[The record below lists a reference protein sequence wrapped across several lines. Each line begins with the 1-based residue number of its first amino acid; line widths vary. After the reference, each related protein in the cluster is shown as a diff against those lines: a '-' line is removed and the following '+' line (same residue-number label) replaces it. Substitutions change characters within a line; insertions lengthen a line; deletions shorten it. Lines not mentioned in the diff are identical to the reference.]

1 MNAASTPAVLYLGS
15 HHTSPR
21 WWQLGIPLFV
31 SVRRL
36 RQRRSLPV
44 AVAPWALDSGGF
56 TELSR
61 PPHRWT
67 TTEDEYVEEVERL
80 NGIGQ
85 LAWVAP
91 QDWMC
96 EPWMIENTGL
106 SVREHQERT
115 IASFLSLRDR
125 LGSLVIPVVQ
135 GYAPREY
142 DRCIDLY
149 AAAGVDLEAEPIV
162 GLGSV
167 CRRSRT
173 REAVRLVRYL
183 SDHHLNMHGFGLKG
197 DTYRAL
203 RYELVSADSMAWSF
217 NGRYLKTPCPEGKSS
232 CANCVHHALAW
243 RERLLAEARSDG
255 RQG

>member
-1 MNAASTPAVLYLGS
+1 MSQRSDSPAATTPAVLYLGS
-15 HHTSPR
+15 HHASKR

-31 SVRRL
+31 SVRVL

-56 TELSR
+56 TELDKYG
-61 PPHRWT
+61 RWET
-67 TTEDEYVEEVERL
+67 SEAEYVEEVERL
-80 NGIGQ
+80 SAIGR

-96 EPWMIENTGL
+96 EPWMIEKTGL

-115 IASFLSLRDR
+115 ITSFLSLRER
-125 LGSLVIPVVQ
+125 LGALVIPVVQ

-149 AAAGVDLEAEPIV
+149 ANAGVDLAAEPVV

-173 REAVRLVRYL
+173 LEAIRLVRYL
-183 SDHHLNMHGFGLKG
+183 GDHGLNLHGFGLKG

-217 NGRYLKTPCPEGKSS
+217 DGRFLRTPCPEGKSS

-243 RERLLAEARSDG
+243 RERLLAEAA
-255 RQG
+255 